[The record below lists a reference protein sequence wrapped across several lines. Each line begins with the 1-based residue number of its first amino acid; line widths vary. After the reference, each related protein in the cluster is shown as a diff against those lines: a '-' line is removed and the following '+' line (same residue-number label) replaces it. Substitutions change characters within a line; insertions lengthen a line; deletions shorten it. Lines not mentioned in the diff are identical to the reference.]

1 MDKLSTLIVDDELH
15 ARRGLRTLLARD
27 AEIDIIGECANG
39 QQALAELAAH
49 QPDLV
54 LLDIQ
59 MPDLNGFE
67 VLAAL
72 DLAHVP
78 ALIFVTAYDQYA
90 LQAFEV
96 SALDYLLKPFT
107 DERFYQALA
116 RAKAQHRQRHAGDL
130 REQLQRLLSNYQPAA
145 PATTMP
151 WLHRFPIKKQGEVH
165 FVPAEEVDWLEA
177 DGYCTKLHCG
187 RTTHLLRGHLG
198 SFAAQLD
205 PQRFLRA
212 SRSTLINLKRIE
224 CLKPWFH
231 GKALVRLLDGTELPI
246 SRDVR
251 RQVEEALARLA

>member
-1 MDKLSTLIVDDELH
+1 MAKLTTLIVDDELH

-39 QQALAELAAH
+39 RQALADIAAH

-72 DLAHVP
+72 DLAHAP

-116 RAKAQHRQRHAGDL
+116 RAKAQHRQCQASDL
-130 REQLQRLLSNYQPAA
+130 SQQLQRLLSNYQPTASA
-145 PATTMP
+145 S
-151 WLHRFPIKKQGEVH
+151 WLQRFPIKQQGEVR
-165 FVPAEEVDWLEA
+165 FVPVEAVDWLEA

-205 PQRFLRA
+205 PQRFLRI
-212 SRSTLINLKRIE
+212 SRSALINLKRVE
-224 CLKPWFH
+224 CLKSWFH

-251 RQVEEALARLA
+251 RQLEEALARLV